1 VAPNAGVGPWRRAA
15 EWGAAMFF
23 TGTHTPKLD
32 DKGRLFLPA
41 KFRDLL
47 TEDVMIAP
55 GQEHCLQV
63 WSVAGFQAMTSDLA
77 RKSQADKVT
86 RQHIRYLFSNSA
98 QQSPD
103 KQGRITLTQGMRR
116 YAELDRDVLV
126 VGVMDHAEIWDPETW
141 HAQQDGAEENFAN
154 LDGPF
159 GFVED

>member
-1 VAPNAGVGPWRRAA
+1 
-15 EWGAAMFF
+15 MFF

-103 KQGRITLTQGMRR
+103 KQGRITLTPGMRS

-159 GFVED
+159 GFVEN